1 MEAKNKEINNLK
13 SQLKYKE
20 KQLESA
26 AAEAKVLEQQNE
38 KLKNELLKT

>member
-13 SQLKYKE
+13 SQLKNKE
-20 KQLESA
+20 KQLKST